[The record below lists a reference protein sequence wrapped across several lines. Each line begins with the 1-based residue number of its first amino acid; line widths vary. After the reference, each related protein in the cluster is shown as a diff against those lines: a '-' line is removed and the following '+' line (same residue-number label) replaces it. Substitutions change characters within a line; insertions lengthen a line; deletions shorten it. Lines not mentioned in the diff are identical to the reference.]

1 MTGDSPEG
9 KYVFRIIAQEDNL
22 LFIEVSIGNE
32 TIEFG
37 GDFIRNDDILTI
49 KNFDVDGEMTNQLGI
64 KGVKDIVVDYGRQ
77 AGVKKI
83 IIEGAPRTTGA
94 NPGKITKLVF
104 DV

>member
-1 MTGDSPEG
+1 MTKKALGG
-9 KYVFRIIAQEDNL
+9 KYNFRIVAQEDDL
-22 LFIEVSIGNE
+22 LFIEVSIGDK
-32 TIEFG
+32 ILEFG
-37 GDFIRNDDILTI
+37 GDFIRKDDTLTI
-49 KNFDVDGEMTNQLGI
+49 NNFDIDGKMTNQLGI

-77 AGVKKI
+77 VGVKKI

>member
-1 MTGDSPEG
+1 MTENALGG
-9 KYVFRIIAQEDNL
+9 KYNFRIIAQEDNL
-22 LFIEVSIGNE
+22 LFIEVSIGDE
-32 TIEFG
+32 ILEFG
-37 GDFIRNDDILTI
+37 GDFIQKDDVLTI

-64 KGVKDIVVDYGRQ
+64 KGVKDIVIDYGRQ
-77 AGVKKI
+77 AGVRKI